1 MRIYGL
7 CVKCLVYNMKET
19 KKTKENL
26 KKLQVFLS
34 KKIKTEI
41 NKDKKDGR
49 VD

>member
-1 MRIYGL
+1 
-7 CVKCLVYNMKET
+7 MKET

-34 KKIKTEI
+34 KKIKIEI

>member
-7 CVKCLVYNMKET
+7 CVKCLDNMKET

-26 KKLQVFLS
+26 KKLQVFLT